1 MATERILEQ
10 ATEYHLA
17 GRAGEAEE
25 LYRQILKDEPENA
38 DALHRLGV
46 LALQKGDLAA
56 ALRLTRQA
64 TEHRPSGANIWA
76 SYGQAL
82 AADGKPEA
90 AAEAFERAL
99 RVRGDLSEAL
109 FGLAVAQQTVGKR
122 SEAVDGYRKLIAIK
136 PEMVEAHNNMGNALF
151 GLGRLEEAAEAY
163 RKAIALK
170 PDCADAMG
178 NLGSALNA
186 LGRIDEAIEIFQ
198 KGLGLRPDSAL
209 VCNNLGNALCA
220 RKRFEEAS
228 VFLRKAL
235 ELKPEFAQAAY
246 NLGNALSGKGDYAG
260 AAEMYRKAI
269 AIDPGYIDAHNNL
282 GNALQAVRDYK
293 GAAEA
298 YLAALKIQP
307 DFAVG
312 YNNLGNALRTM
323 SKTDDAILAFEQ
335 ALKLK
340 PDYHPAMSNLGNA
353 LKDAGRLDEAITCY
367 RKAVEL
373 HPKDA
378 ISHSNLIFTMQY
390 HPDCK
395 PEEILH
401 EALKW
406 NALHAKAA
414 SADIKPWTNEKRSNR
429 RLRIGY
435 VGADFRDHCQSLF
448 TIPLFAN
455 HDRGRFEIFCYMN
468 LARPDAITE
477 RIRNSVDEWQ
487 LLLGVSDQAA
497 AERIRADE
505 IDILVDLTMHM
516 SHGRPLIFARKPAPV
531 QVAWLAYPGTTGL
544 SAIDYRLTDP
554 FLDPI
559 GGRGGVDHLYS
570 EKSIR
575 LERSFWCYDPLCDDL
590 EPGPLPAKANGFI
603 TFGCLNNFCKVTQ
616 PTLEMW
622 VRILSRVHR
631 SRLILL
637 APQGAHRNRLKEFF
651 RNRGVYPDRI
661 QFMEFQ
667 PRRKYLEVYRG
678 IDIGLDT
685 VPYNGHTTSLDSL
698 WMGVPVVTRVGKT
711 AVGRAGL
718 SQLSNLGMKELAAET
733 DEQFVNV
740 AADLAGTIGRL
751 SEIRAGLRTRLEG
764 SALMDANGFARS
776 IESAYLK
783 MWMIYCESGE
793 KTGG

>member
-1 MATERILEQ
+1 MATERILEL
-10 ATEYHLA
+10 ATEHHLA
-17 GRAGEAEE
+17 GRTGEAEG
-25 LYRQILKDEPENA
+25 LYREILATEPENP
-38 DALHRLGV
+38 DALHRMGV
-46 LALQKGDLAA
+46 LAMQKGDLAA
-56 ALRLTRQA
+56 AVRLTRQA
-64 TEHRPSGANIWA
+64 TERRPSAANIWA
-76 SYGQAL
+76 SYGQVL

-99 RVRGDLSEAL
+99 HVRADLTEAL

-122 SEAVDGYRKLIAIK
+122 SEAVEAYRKLIALK
-136 PEMVEAHNNMGNALF
+136 PQMVEAHNNMGNALF
-151 GLGRLEEAAEAY
+151 GLGRLEEAVESY

-170 PDCADAMG
+170 PDSADAMG

-186 LGRIDEAIEIFQ
+186 LGRIDEAIETLQ

-220 RKRFEEAS
+220 RKRYEEAS

-235 ELKPEFAQAAY
+235 ELKPEFAQASY
-246 NLGNALSGKGDYAG
+246 NLGNALTGKGDYAG
-260 AAEMYRKAI
+260 AVDMYRKAI
-269 AIDPGYIDAHNNL
+269 SIDPSYIDAHNNL
-282 GNALQAVRDYK
+282 GNALQGLRDYK

-323 SKTDDAILAFEQ
+323 SRTDDAILAFEQ

-353 LKDAGRLDEAITCY
+353 LKDAGRLDEALTCY
-367 RKAVEL
+367 RKVVEL
-373 HPKDA
+373 QPKDA

-390 HPDCK
+390 HPGCK
-395 PEEILH
+395 PQEILH

-414 SADIKPWTNEKRSNR
+414 NAEIKPWKNEKRVDR
-429 RLRIGY
+429 PLRIGY

-468 LARPDAITE
+468 LARPDAVTE
-477 RIRNSVDEWQ
+477 RIRASVDEWQ
-487 LLLGVSDQAA
+487 MILGVSDQSA

-544 SAIDYRLTDP
+544 SAIDYRLTDHY
-554 FLDPI
+554 LDPP
-559 GGRGGVDHLYS
+559 GVDHLYS
-570 EKSIR
+570 EKSVR
-575 LERSFWCYDPLCDDL
+575 LDSSFWCYDPLCQDL
-590 EPGPLPAKANGFI
+590 EPGPLPAKENGYV

-622 VRILSRVHR
+622 VKVLSRVHK
-631 SRLILL
+631 SRLMLL
-637 APQGAHRNRLKEFF
+637 AAQGAHRNHLREFF
-651 RNRGVYPDRI
+651 RNRGIYPDRI
-661 QFMEFQ
+661 HFMEFH
-667 PRRKYLEVYRG
+667 PRRKYLEAYRG

-685 VPYNGHTTSLDSL
+685 IPYNGHTTSLDSF
-698 WMGVPVVTRVGKT
+698 WMGVPVVTRIDNT

-718 SQLSNLGMKELAAET
+718 SQLSNLGMTELAAAT
-733 DEQFVNV
+733 DDEF
-740 AADLAGTIGRL
+740 AKIATSLAGNTGQL
-751 SEIRAGLRTRLEG
+751 SELRAGLRKRMEL
-764 SALMDANGFARS
+764 SPLMDPKAFAGS
-776 IESAYLK
+776 MESAYLG
-783 MWMIYCESGE
+783 MWKTYCA
-793 KTGG
+793 T